1 MGNKDNTPRRRSRSE
16 LKAGFKALLWQTE
29 LQLRGG
35 DSKQS
40 KQWKASMEIKSFNF
54 HSRKGNMITIEPS
67 TSSSR
72 QR

>member
-1 MGNKDNTPRRRSRSE
+1 MADRREQFHEQQSNPTSQSRTAGLTPNPNPI
-16 LKAGFKALLWQTE
+16 T
-29 LQLRGG
+29 GG

-40 KQWKASMEIKSFNF
+40 KQWKALMEIKSFSV

-72 QR
+72 QG